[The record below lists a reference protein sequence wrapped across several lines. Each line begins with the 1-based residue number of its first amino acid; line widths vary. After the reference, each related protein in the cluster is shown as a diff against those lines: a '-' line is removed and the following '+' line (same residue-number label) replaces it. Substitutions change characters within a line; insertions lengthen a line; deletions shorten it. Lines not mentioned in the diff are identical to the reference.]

1 MKKILKFLTSAD
13 VFMTEDFRFYKI
25 KSVDD
30 CTSDGKINGVL
41 EKKMILVQEILPRY
55 KNDYIEIYVIER
67 MIFQPYYF
75 AVRVCASGQR
85 NLCSDV
91 FGKRLFPYKI
101 QMLGTTDFAV
111 AWLGETRKFYENGVV
126 RFEDVQNGDGEN
138 WNVYMLSADG
148 KYYDVSRK
156 LGSDKDVHI
165 SSLTYDDGILK
176 ISLSAQSGESCEKDL
191 LFIRGENEYR
201 RIEQQECDEYWRKV
215 CEEQV
220 PTSAWRPASS
230 EMFCNLQD
238 FAAVV

>member
-30 CTSDGKINGVL
+30 CTSDGKINGVP

-176 ISLSAQSGESCEKDL
+176 ISLSAFSLSESLGSLQFKHCSRQMKVLTPL
-191 LFIRGENEYR
+191 LST
-201 RIEQQECDEYWRKV
+201 
-215 CEEQV
+215 
-220 PTSAWRPASS
+220 P
-230 EMFCNLQD
+230 L
-238 FAAVV
+238 